1 MSESVLVEISTDK
14 PELDCKLCY
23 LPAQTEDSKIQVRGL
38 RAYSGIFLVYDF
50 WTPHPPPLLSILY
63 MGLTRSFNLT

>member
-50 WTPHPPPLLSILY
+50 WTPPLLSILY

>member
-23 LPAQTEDSKIQVRGL
+23 LPAQTEDSKIQVRGSEDSEPIPYITAIVVGQMTSPIMYVQINY
-38 RAYSGIFLVYDF
+38 RTTVQ
-50 WTPHPPPLLSILY
+50 
-63 MGLTRSFNLT
+63 